1 MLFFLIPNELSS
13 SIFMDLDTSPPHGLL
28 NFESNGVTETEHAIL
43 KLVVLWFGLRTFLV
57 T

>member
-13 SIFMDLDTSPPHGLL
+13 SIFMDLDTSPLHGLL